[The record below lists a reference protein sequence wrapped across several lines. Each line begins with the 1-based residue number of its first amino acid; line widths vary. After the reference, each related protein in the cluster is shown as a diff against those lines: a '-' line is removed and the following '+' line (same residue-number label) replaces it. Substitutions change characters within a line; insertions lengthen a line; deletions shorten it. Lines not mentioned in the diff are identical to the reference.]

1 VSSKC
6 NLYLITTNQAAI
18 VALFRVRYV
27 GNLPPMPGVFPNYPA
42 PAVRNTDMPA
52 GASSWAHRLTGV
64 LFVDANDFPVSLA
77 AKLDFAGPS
86 VETLD
91 AYRR

>member
-1 VSSKC
+1 MMMMRLADGPSPTLGSPLVS
-6 NLYLITTNQAAI
+6 
-18 VALFRVRYV
+18 R
-27 GNLPPMPGVFPNYPA
+27 PA
-42 PAVRNTDMPA
+42 
-52 GASSWAHRLTGV
+52 AHRLTGG
-64 LFVDANDFPVSLA
+64 LFVDANDLPVSLA

>member
-1 VSSKC
+1 MSARRDSSK
-6 NLYLITTNQAAI
+6 L
-18 VALFRVRYV
+18 
-27 GNLPPMPGVFPNYPA
+27 
-42 PAVRNTDMPA
+42 A
-52 GASSWAHRLTGV
+52 GESSLTLNVLLSFAQLTGG
-64 LFVDANDFPVSLA
+64 LFVDANDLPVSLA